1 MKTFFNQHQ
10 NTYPF
15 AICGNSAEKQHNI
28 DQRKEE
34 AIAEHIKA
42 IAKGSSALQSE
53 DLTDLMSYY
62 LSVAG

>member
-10 NTYPF
+10 HSYPF
-15 AICGNSAEKQHNI
+15 AVCRNSAEKQNNT
-28 DQRKEE
+28 DQLKEE